1 MYQVMVV
8 IIDGWS
14 FHFAPTWSKWGISIC
29 WLEAYGCI
37 ERIFKSEKNR
47 NFTSSY
53 VRTCSELPSYISTMY
68 TDKTFIRKP
77 DSIHSGPCLQNRYL
91 LNFVCKA
98 FNVDL
103 DPILVVEFLLIY
115 VLSLHI
121 LVLLSIIK
129 IYLLL
134 QMEFLLRFRHYKIQF
149 LASDIKIL

>member
-1 MYQVMVV
+1 MR
-8 IIDGWS
+8 
-14 FHFAPTWSKWGISIC
+14 HFNL
-29 WLEAYGCI
+29 LEAYGCI
-37 ERIFKSEKNR
+37 ERIFKSEKR
-47 NFTSSY
+47 RKRPIFTSY
-53 VRTCSELPSYISTMY
+53 VRKMFWVPSYISTMH
-68 TDKTFIRKP
+68 TDRTFFKKP

-91 LNFVCKA
+91 LNFVCIA